1 MNTGPTARAAP
12 SELAAPDELAALDG
26 PGGLTVLARAQWP
39 ARDDDVLPPI
49 PGFIVSS
56 FSPLVA
62 ELAERCLRRYF
73 GLRPADQV
81 RGERT
86 AVLLASTTG
95 DLATAAAIAEAVDAS
110 RRVPPL
116 LFYQS
121 SPNAVV
127 GHLTARWGLAGPVVC
142 TSPAAGTLTDALQ
155 SAVLL
160 IEDGDAAAV
169 LVIVAE
175 QGRAGAGAGAGD
187 DHGTA
192 MLVGPRAWPP
202 AATRQEGER

>member
-1 MNTGPTARAAP
+1 M
-12 SELAAPDELAALDG
+12 
-26 PGGLTVLARAQWP
+26 
-39 ARDDDVLPPI
+39 
-49 PGFIVSS
+49 
-56 FSPLVA
+56 
-62 ELAERCLRRYF
+62 
-73 GLRPADQV
+73 
-81 RGERT
+81 
-86 AVLLASTTG
+86 
-95 DLATAAAIAEAVDAS
+95 
-110 RRVPPL
+110 
-116 LFYQS
+116 FYQS